1 MPIRLIVV
9 VLILMMAVAL
19 GLIAVQVTRRAASP
33 AQHQTQASQ
42 GAPAPLTVNYLVA
55 AHALPAGTLAR
66 DEDFGLKSAAPE
78 QLPAGALVDS
88 PEIRASLHGALVRR
102 YIDPGMPVSRD
113 DVIRV
118 RDRGFLAAVLEPG
131 TRAVSISVDAA
142 TGVAGLIWPGDRV
155 DVILTQDIE
164 AGASIG
170 ERIASETVL
179 SDIRVIAVDQDIA
192 QGAEPSAA
200 SKSGRVPSTVT
211 LQVTPENADKV
222 AVAQHLGHLSLAV
235 RAIDDGDAELSARN
249 KPVFSKD
256 VSSVLAGPSGFT
268 VRVIEGDEHKEV
280 VFH

>member
-9 VLILMMAVAL
+9 ALILTTAAAL
-19 GLIAVQVTRRAASP
+19 GLIAVQVTRQVAKP
-33 AQHQTQASQ
+33 TQHQAQVLPGQ
-42 GAPAPLTVNYLVA
+42 PAPPTVNYLVA

-66 DEDFGLKSAAPE
+66 DEDYGPKSAAPAE
-78 QLPAGALVDS
+78 VPAGALVDS
-88 PEIRASLHGALVRR
+88 PEIRASLRGALVRR
-102 YIDPGMPVSRD
+102 YIDPGMPITRE

-131 TRAVSISVDAA
+131 MRAVSISVDAA
-142 TGVAGLIWPGDRV
+142 SGVAGLIWPGDRV
-155 DVILTQDIE
+155 DVILTQDLE

-170 ERIASETVL
+170 WRIAGETVL
-179 SDIRVIAVDQDIA
+179 RDIRVIAVDQDIA

-211 LQVTPENADKV
+211 LQVTPEDADKV
-222 AVAQHLGHLSLAV
+222 AVAQHLGHLSLSV
-235 RAIDDGDAELSARN
+235 RAISDGIAEATALS

-256 VSSVLAGPSGFT
+256 VSSFLAGPKGVT
-268 VRVIEGDEHKEV
+268 VRVIEGQDRKEV

>member
-1 MPIRLIVV
+1 MSIRLIVV
-9 VLILMMAVAL
+9 VLILTTAVAL
-19 GLIAVQVTRRAASP
+19 GLIAVQVTRQGASP
-33 AQHQTQASQ
+33 APHQSQALQ
-42 GAPAPLTVNYLVA
+42 GAPAPRTVNYLVA

-66 DEDFGLKSAAPE
+66 DEDFGLKSAAPAE
-78 QLPAGALVDS
+78 LPAGALVDS

-102 YIDPGMPVSRD
+102 YIDPDMPVTRD

-131 TRAVSISVDAA
+131 TRAISINVDAA

-179 SDIRVIAVDQDIA
+179 RDLRVIAVDQDIA

-235 RAIDDGDAELSARN
+235 RAIGDGDAELSAQN
-249 KPVFSKD
+249 KPVFSKN

-268 VRVIEGDEHKEV
+268 VHVIEGQENKEV

>member
-9 VLILMMAVAL
+9 GLILTTAVAL
-19 GLIAVQVTRRAASP
+19 GLIAVQVTRP
-33 AQHQTQASQ
+33 TPHQTQALQ
-42 GAPAPLTVNYLVA
+42 VAPLPATVNYLVA

-66 DEDFGLKSAAPE
+66 DEDFGLKSGAPAE
-78 QLPAGALVDS
+78 VPAGALLDS
-88 PEIRASLHGALVRR
+88 PEIRASLRGALVRR
-102 YIDPGMPVSRD
+102 YIDPGMPVTRE
-113 DVIRV
+113 DVVRV
-118 RDRGFLAAVLEPG
+118 RDRGFLAAVLESG

-142 TGVAGLIWPGDRV
+142 SGVAGLIWPGDRV
-155 DVILTQDIE
+155 DVILTQDME
-164 AGASIG
+164 GSASIG

-179 SDIRVIAVDQDIA
+179 RDIRVIAVDQDIA

-211 LQVTPENADKV
+211 LQVIPEDADKV

-235 RAIDDGDAELSARN
+235 RAISDGAVVMTAQT

-256 VSSVLAGPSGFT
+256 VSSFLAGPPGFT
-268 VRVIEGDEHKEV
+268 VRVIEGQDNKEV

>member
-1 MPIRLIVV
+1 MSIRLIVV
-9 VLILMMAVAL
+9 ALILTTAVAL
-19 GLIAVQVTRRAASP
+19 GLIAVQVTRQGASP
-33 AQHQTQASQ
+33 AQHQTQALQ
-42 GAPAPLTVNYLVA
+42 GAPAPRMVNYLVA

-66 DEDFGLKSAAPE
+66 DEDFGLKSAAPAE
-78 QLPAGALVDS
+78 LPAGALVDS

-102 YIDPGMPVSRD
+102 YIDPGMPVTRE
-113 DVIRV
+113 DVVRV

-131 TRAVSISVDAA
+131 TRAISISVDAA
-142 TGVAGLIWPGDRV
+142 SGVAGLIWPGDRV
-155 DVILTQDIE
+155 DVILTQDME
-164 AGASIG
+164 GSASIG

-179 SDIRVIAVDQDIA
+179 RDIRVIAVDQDIA

-211 LQVTPENADKV
+211 LQVTPEDADKV

-235 RAIDDGDAELSARN
+235 RAISDGAVVMTAQT

-256 VSSVLAGPSGFT
+256 VSSFLAGPPGFT
-268 VRVIEGDEHKEV
+268 VRVIEGQDNKEV

>member
-1 MPIRLIVV
+1 MSIRLIVV
-9 VLILMMAVAL
+9 ALILTTAVAL
-19 GLIAVQVTRRAASP
+19 GLIAVQVTRQGASP
-33 AQHQTQASQ
+33 AQHQTQALQ
-42 GAPAPLTVNYLVA
+42 GAPAPRTVNYLVA

-66 DEDFGLKSAAPE
+66 DEDFGLKSAAPAE
-78 QLPAGALVDS
+78 LPAGALVDS

-102 YIDPGMPVSRD
+102 YIDPDMPVTRD

-131 TRAVSISVDAA
+131 TRAISISVDAA

-179 SDIRVIAVDQDIA
+179 RDIRVIAVDQDIA

-235 RAIDDGDAELSARN
+235 RAISDGGVELSAQN

-268 VRVIEGDEHKEV
+268 VHVIEGQENKEV

>member
-1 MPIRLIVV
+1 MSIRLIVV
-9 VLILMMAVAL
+9 ALILTTAVAL
-19 GLIAVQVTRRAASP
+19 GLIAVQVTRQGASP
-33 AQHQTQASQ
+33 AQHQTQALQ
-42 GAPAPLTVNYLVA
+42 GAPAPRTVNYLVA

-66 DEDFGLKSAAPE
+66 DEDFGLKSAAPAE
-78 QLPAGALVDS
+78 LPAGALVDS

-102 YIDPGMPVSRD
+102 YIDPDMPVTRD

-131 TRAVSISVDAA
+131 TRAISISVDAA

-170 ERIASETVL
+170 ERIASETIL
-179 SDIRVIAVDQDIA
+179 RDIRVIAVDQDIA

-235 RAIDDGDAELSARN
+235 RAIGDGDAELSAQN

-268 VRVIEGDEHKEV
+268 VHVIEGQENKEV

>member
-1 MPIRLIVV
+1 MSIRLIVV
-9 VLILMMAVAL
+9 ALILTTAVAL
-19 GLIAVQVTRRAASP
+19 GLIAVQVTRQGASP
-33 AQHQTQASQ
+33 AQHQTQALQ

-66 DEDFGLKSAAPE
+66 DEDFGLKSAAPAE
-78 QLPAGALVDS
+78 LPAGALVDS

-102 YIDPGMPVSRD
+102 YIDPDMPVTRD

-131 TRAVSISVDAA
+131 TRAISISVDAA

-179 SDIRVIAVDQDIA
+179 RDIRVIAVDQDIA

-235 RAIDDGDAELSARN
+235 RAISDGGVELSAQN

-268 VRVIEGDEHKEV
+268 VHVIEGQENKEV

>member
-1 MPIRLIVV
+1 MSIRLIVV
-9 VLILMMAVAL
+9 ALILTTAVAL
-19 GLIAVQVTRRAASP
+19 GLIAVQVTRQGASP
-33 AQHQTQASQ
+33 AQHQTQALQ
-42 GAPAPLTVNYLVA
+42 GAPAPRMVNYLVA

-66 DEDFGLKSAAPE
+66 DEDFGLKSAAPAE
-78 QLPAGALVDS
+78 LPAGALVDS

-102 YIDPGMPVSRD
+102 YIDPDMPVTRD

-131 TRAVSISVDAA
+131 TRAISISVDAA

-170 ERIASETVL
+170 ERIASETIL
-179 SDIRVIAVDQDIA
+179 RDIRVIAVDQDIA

-235 RAIDDGDAELSARN
+235 RAIGDGDAELSAQN

-268 VRVIEGDEHKEV
+268 VHVIEGQENKEV

>member
-1 MPIRLIVV
+1 MMSIRLIVV
-9 VLILMMAVAL
+9 ALILTTAVAL
-19 GLIAVQVTRRAASP
+19 GLIAVQVTKPTPHQAQALPGVPPP
-33 AQHQTQASQ
+33 AM
-42 GAPAPLTVNYLVA
+42 VNYLVA

-66 DEDFGLKSAAPE
+66 DEDFGLKSVAPAE
-78 QLPAGALVDS
+78 VPVGALLDS

-102 YIDPGMPVSRD
+102 YIDPGMPVTRE

-131 TRAVSISVDAA
+131 TRAISISVDAA
-142 TGVAGLIWPGDRV
+142 SGVAGLIWPGDRV
-155 DVILTQDIE
+155 DVILTQDRE
-164 AGASIG
+164 GGASIG

-179 SDIRVIAVDQDIA
+179 RDIRVIAVDQDIA

-211 LQVTPENADKV
+211 LQVTPEDADRV
-222 AVAQHLGHLSLAV
+222 AVAQSLGHLSLSV
-235 RAIDDGDAELSARN
+235 RAISDGDAEMTALS

-256 VSSVLAGPSGFT
+256 VSSILAGPPGFT
-268 VRVIEGDEHKEV
+268 VRVIEGQDHKEV

>member
-1 MPIRLIVV
+1 MSIRLIVV
-9 VLILMMAVAL
+9 VLILTTAVAL
-19 GLIAVQVTRRAASP
+19 GLIAVQVTRQGASP
-33 AQHQTQASQ
+33 AQHQTQALQ
-42 GAPAPLTVNYLVA
+42 GAPAPRTVNYLVA

-66 DEDFGLKSAAPE
+66 DEDFGLKSAAPAE
-78 QLPAGALVDS
+78 LPAGALVDS

-102 YIDPGMPVSRD
+102 YIDPGMPITRD

-131 TRAVSISVDAA
+131 TRAISINVDAA

-170 ERIASETVL
+170 ERIASETIL
-179 SDIRVIAVDQDIA
+179 RDIRVIAVDQDIA

-211 LQVTPENADKV
+211 LQVTPEDADKV

-235 RAIDDGDAELSARN
+235 RAISDGAVVMTAQT

-256 VSSVLAGPSGFT
+256 VSSFLAGPPGFT
-268 VRVIEGDEHKEV
+268 VRVIEGQDNKEV

>member
-1 MPIRLIVV
+1 MSIRLIVV
-9 VLILMMAVAL
+9 ALILTTAVAL
-19 GLIAVQVTRRAASP
+19 GLIAVQVTRQGASP
-33 AQHQTQASQ
+33 APHQSQALQ
-42 GAPAPLTVNYLVA
+42 GAPAPRTVNYLVA

-66 DEDFGLKSAAPE
+66 DEDFGLKSAAPAE
-78 QLPAGALVDS
+78 LPAGALVDS

-102 YIDPGMPVSRD
+102 YIDPDMPVTRD

-131 TRAVSISVDAA
+131 TRAISISVDAA

-170 ERIASETVL
+170 ERIASETIL
-179 SDIRVIAVDQDIA
+179 RDIRVIAVDQDIA

-235 RAIDDGDAELSARN
+235 RAIGDGDAELSAQN

-268 VRVIEGDEHKEV
+268 VHVIEGQENKEV